1 MTRSEFTI
9 LHTKIPSV
17 AAVTAASRHSFTR
30 HTHDEFGV
38 GLIRQ
43 GAQKSLSGRGM
54 VEAGAGD
61 MITVNP
67 NEVHDGMPIDDHG
80 RSWSMLYFSQGLVAD
95 IAADMLEQAR
105 HVELTAPVL
114 TNAGEAR
121 GFSDLFDAMTSIADD
136 GFRAEMLLTDLMAR
150 LLCERRLLP
159 SAHPPIARA
168 IAMIDDDPG
177 MEHSLASL
185 ARECGLSRFQVL
197 RSFEKTTGLTAHAYL
212 LQRRTDMARR
222 LIAKGTPLAEAA
234 TASGFAD
241 QSHMTRIFVAKYGI
255 SPGRYAALAN

>member
-9 LHTKIPSV
+9 LHTKIPGVTAV
-17 AAVTAASRHSFTR
+17 AAASRRSFTR

-38 GLIRQ
+38 GVIRQ

-67 NEVHDGMPIDDHG
+67 NEVHDGMPIGDHG

-95 IAADMLEQAR
+95 IAADVLEQAR

-114 TNAGEAR
+114 TNAREAR
-121 GFSDLFDAMTSIADD
+121 RFSLLFAAVTSVAD
-136 GFRAEMLLTDLMAR
+136 GFRSEMLLTDFMAR
-150 LLCERRLLP
+150 LLCERRVLP
-159 SAHPPIARA
+159 SAPPAVARA

-177 MEHSLASL
+177 RQHSLASL
-185 ARECGLSRFQVL
+185 ARECGLSRFQLL
-197 RSFEKTTGLTAHAYL
+197 RAFEKVTGLTAHAYL
-212 LQRRTDMARR
+212 VQRRTDMARR
-222 LIAKGTPLAEAA
+222 LIAEGTLLAQAA